1 MPYHKRACTNNL
13 HSLSRVTSLIDTFDR
28 ATDFLPISRRMY
40 RPARVKSGRTARCK
54 SLSESFRE
62 LSTDTSPAVCEK
74 ARERFVLYVGKN
86 FLASQPAAPCYGKNS
101 TGAWHLTITMEHHS
115 PL

>member
-1 MPYHKRACTNNL
+1 MRSTEPPI
-13 HSLSRVTSLIDTFDR
+13 SF
-28 ATDFLPISRRMY
+28 PISRRIY

-62 LSTDTSPAVCEK
+62 LSTDTSPEVCEKEK
-74 ARERFVLYVGKN
+74 ARERFVLYVGKS
-86 FLASQPAAPCYGKNS
+86 FLASQPAAPCYRKNS